1 MTTPTTGH
9 AAEAG
14 LIRGLEGVVAAT
26 TRLCDLDGAQGR
38 LAYQGYDIDDLA
50 GHVRFEEVV
59 WLLWHGALPGTSEL
73 AALDGELAA
82 AATLPPTVVK
92 ALKLLPRTMHP
103 MRVLQGGIALLG
115 GLDPDADDGS
125 PEANARKATRLVAQT
140 AALTAAFHRIRQ
152 GRRPLP
158 PRPGLAHGAN
168 FLYMLA
174 GRKPKAVQ
182 IRAFDAALVLYAE
195 HELNASTFTAR
206 VVASTLADMHSA
218 VAAAVGALK
227 GPLHGGAGEAVMR
240 TLEEIGRPDQVDA
253 FTRTAL
259 AEKRR
264 LMGFGHRVY
273 KAGDPRARILR
284 ALAAKACQQSGQRI
298 WFDIAVKLHE
308 AVSREKGLLPNVDF
322 YSAPLFAALGIPVD
336 LFVPVIAVSRIAG
349 WTAHLLEQYADN
361 RLIRP
366 RAEYVGPARRPVPRR
381 GDRG

>member
-1 MTTPTTGH
+1 MTTPTTGP

-26 TRLCDLDGAQGR
+26 TRLCDLDGARGR

-59 WLLWHGALPGTSEL
+59 WLLWHGELPRAAEL
-73 AALDGELAA
+73 DVLGGELVA

-92 ALKLLPRTMHP
+92 ALKVLPRTMHP
-103 MRVLQGGIALLG
+103 MRVLQSGIALLG

-140 AALTAAFHRIRQ
+140 ASLTAAFHRIRQ

-158 PRPGLAHGAN
+158 PRPGLSHAAN

-174 GRKPKAVQ
+174 GRKPRAVQ

-218 VAAAVGALK
+218 VSAALGALK

-240 TLEEIGRPDQVDA
+240 TLEEIGAPDQADA

-284 ALAAKACQQSGQRI
+284 TLAAKACQQSGQGI

-336 LFVPVIAVSRIAG
+336 LFVPVVAVSRIAG
-349 WTAHLLEQYADN
+349 WTAHLLEQSADN

-366 RAEYVGPARRPVPRR
+366 RAEYVGPERRPVPRT